1 MQKRA
6 ARFGTN
12 VAPSLTVVEEN
23 EKKLKRRERFGL
35 ATSDLPT
42 EVTMLASNQASLLR
56 NLHTTRLL
64 PLLLSLGI
72 KGHIF
77 FSLEGESLHLRFNH
91 VALYVFVLQDRKR
104 ARMERFGA
112 S

>member
-64 PLLLSLGI
+64 LSLGI
-72 KGHIF
+72 QGSHF
-77 FSLEGESLHLRFNH
+77 FL
-91 VALYVFVLQDRKR
+91 
-104 ARMERFGA
+104 FGRR
-112 S
+112 